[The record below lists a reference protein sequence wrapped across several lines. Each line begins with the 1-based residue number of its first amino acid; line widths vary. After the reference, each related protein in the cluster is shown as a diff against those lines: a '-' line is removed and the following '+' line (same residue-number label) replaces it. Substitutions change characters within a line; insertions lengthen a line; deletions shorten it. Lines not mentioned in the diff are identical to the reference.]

1 MYPRFR
7 VILHNLRRAYNV
19 GSIFRTADAIGVEK
33 FILLVILLTRLKIK
47 KLKKLIWMLK
57 TVFLRRFIKNISTLL
72 KKLKKKNLKL

>member
-33 FILLVILLTRLKIK
+33 NYLTGYTPNQAKDKKIEK
-47 KLKKLIWMLK
+47 IDLDAENC
-57 TVFLRRFIKNISTLL
+57 VS
-72 KKLKKKNLKL
+72 